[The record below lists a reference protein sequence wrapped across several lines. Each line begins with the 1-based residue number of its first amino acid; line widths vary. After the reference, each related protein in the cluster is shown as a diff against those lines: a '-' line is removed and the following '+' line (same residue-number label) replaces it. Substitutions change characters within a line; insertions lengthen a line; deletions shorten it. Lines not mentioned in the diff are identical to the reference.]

1 MTPRIQH
8 PAPSFSKTALL
19 PDGSFG
25 TINLN
30 DYKGKYVVL
39 FFYPLDFTF
48 SLVSQWTVNSL
59 YLAWT
64 QTPRN
69 QGGLG
74 SLNIPLI
81 SDLDQSLSAT
91 YGVLMEDG
99 TAVRGTFLIDD
110 QQVLRQITVN
120 DMDVGRNVDE
130 ILRLVQ
136 AFQFVAQHGEKEKST
151 NKKSKKKLKNRILL
165 PFDPQQDNMISDE
178 EFRRLIGVGT
188 SSKPS
193 SASTTTSTTVSFPKT
208 STLPPTQHSS
218 KSQTQ
223 DSLLTALLN
232 EEEPAEIPRDD
243 IKNPFVVRSTTTPHN
258 SSKKNEEDVLDLT
271 QIDTSMLRE
280 AFDDL
285 TQIDQEDEVLISSPP
300 ISTPKKN
307 LNRSAVLPPTPPQ
320 FVTPSV
326 VKQAIDN
333 INSLKSDNLKL
344 FVESSSIREEKAA
357 AATEEEGKVKMR
369 IKKRDTT
376 TDDEE
381 DENYTKDTST
391 PKKRKSP
398 TKSKSTTPKKKKVG
412 GWVMD
417 LDEEKEWD
425 EKSKKAIEEMRKR
438 FESVDKVKLK
448 TSSPLADQEEIH
460 LTELVQ

>member
-1 MTPRIQH
+1 M
-8 PAPSFSKTALL
+8 
-19 PDGSFG
+19 
-25 TINLN
+25 
-30 DYKGKYVVL
+30 
-39 FFYPLDFTF
+39 
-48 SLVSQWTVNSL
+48 
-59 YLAWT
+59 
-64 QTPRN
+64 
-69 QGGLG
+69 
-74 SLNIPLI
+74 
-81 SDLDQSLSAT
+81 
-91 YGVLMEDG
+91 
-99 TAVRGTFLIDD
+99 
-110 QQVLRQITVN
+110 
-120 DMDVGRNVDE
+120 
-130 ILRLVQ
+130 
-136 AFQFVAQHGEKEKST
+136 
-151 NKKSKKKLKNRILL
+151 

-357 AATEEEGKVKMR
+357 AATEEEGKSEDEDVTMEIKTPPR
-369 IKKRDTT
+369 TARKKKQTTPRKTRSTPRKKRDTT